1 MDSVE
6 EEEEQWRSRL
16 KSSNCSLC
24 GCRSKIESEE
34 TQREILGKHYFLMQ
48 KPINQTFKPKPL
60 NRQAAKP
67 LNREAKKPNRTEPN
81 RTE

>member
-24 GCRSKIESEE
+24 GCRSKIESQES
-34 TQREILGKHYFLMQ
+34 
-48 KPINQTFKPKPL
+48 
-60 NRQAAKP
+60 
-67 LNREAKKPNRTEPN
+67 
-81 RTE
+81 

>member
-6 EEEEQWRSRL
+6 EEEEEEEEEEVEYGLCRGGRGAVEV

-34 TQREILGKHYFLMQ
+34 T
-48 KPINQTFKPKPL
+48 
-60 NRQAAKP
+60 
-67 LNREAKKPNRTEPN
+67 
-81 RTE
+81 